1 MNPQAYAGNF
11 TMHRAAL
18 IELLEKVPAEKGD
31 FAAWEGGMS
40 FVKIAD
46 HLSGSSKRMA
56 AMSSGQQAEKLE
68 PSADLGA
75 AVQRLK
81 DTHSE
86 VTAAL
91 GMMPAEMLGQKITA
105 FGGREMPIAAL
116 LDFMVQHEAHH
127 KGQAWMMARMIG
139 LEPGMFVKM

>member
-1 MNPQAYAGNF
+1 MNPQVYAGNF

-18 IELLEKVPAEKGD
+18 IEFLEKVPAEKAD

-40 FVKIAD
+40 FAKIAD
-46 HLSGSSKRMA
+46 HLSGSSHRMKH
-56 AMSSGQQAEKLE
+56 MVRGETPEKLE
-68 PSADLGA
+68 PSANLSAAVERLKTTHADMVASLGA
-75 AVQRLK
+75 
-81 DTHSE
+81 
-86 VTAAL
+86 
-91 GMMPAEMLGQKITA
+91 MPPEMLGQKITA

-127 KGQAWMMARMIG
+127 KGQVWMMARMIG